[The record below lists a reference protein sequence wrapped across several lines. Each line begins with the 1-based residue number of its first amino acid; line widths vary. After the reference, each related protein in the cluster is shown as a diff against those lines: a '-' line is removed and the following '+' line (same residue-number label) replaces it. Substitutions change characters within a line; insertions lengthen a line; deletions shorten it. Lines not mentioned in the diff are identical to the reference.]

1 MYMEIYFNENLFL
14 PHTKE
19 WLTNIECKIL
29 QIIQDRTS
37 NAPHIPYINPLSHS
51 HSVTHLLVTYTPR
64 VPQTHHRLVR
74 NSFIIEFTAN
84 TNCNASSKKL

>member
-37 NAPHIPYINPLSHS
+37 NAPHIPYI
-51 HSVTHLLVTYTPR
+51 
-64 VPQTHHRLVR
+64 
-74 NSFIIEFTAN
+74 I
-84 TNCNASSKKL
+84 